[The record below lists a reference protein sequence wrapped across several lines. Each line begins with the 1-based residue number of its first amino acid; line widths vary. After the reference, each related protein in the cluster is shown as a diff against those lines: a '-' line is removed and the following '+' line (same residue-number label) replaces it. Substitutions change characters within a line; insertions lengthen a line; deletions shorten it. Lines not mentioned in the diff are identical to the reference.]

1 MTPAILPALRQPS
14 SGRQMPSASSF
25 ATLILLG
32 LVLAVTQGCS
42 AKKFV
47 AKRVGNV
54 LAEGGSVYA
63 SDDDPALVGAALPFG
78 LKTMEGLLAD
88 VPEHRGLL
96 IASASG
102 FTQYAYAYV
111 DLPALQLEAAEPRRA
126 RELRL
131 RAKKLYIRA
140 RDYAIRALELRQPG
154 FADKLRKN
162 PEAALAVF
170 EAENV
175 PELYWTAVSWSAAI
189 ASDKQD
195 MDLLADLDLI
205 GPIIERCLQLDEGFD
220 QGAIHDFLIAFY
232 GSRSAAQGGSA
243 EKARAHFKRA
253 MELAS
258 GKKVGPLVS
267 LAESVSV
274 RLQDREEFVAL
285 LKRALAFDVDAAPEQ
300 RLANLIAQQRARVLL
315 ARIDDFFI

>member
-1 MTPAILPALRQPS
+1 
-14 SGRQMPSASSF
+14 MPSASSF

-42 AKKFV
+42 AKTFV

-111 DLPALQLEAAEPRRA
+111 DLPALQLEATQPRRA

-140 RDYAIRALELRQPG
+140 RDYAIRALELREPG
-154 FADKLRKN
+154 FVDKLRQD

-232 GSRSAAQGGSA
+232 GSRSTVQGGSA

-285 LKRALAFDVDAAPEQ
+285 LKQALAFDVDAAPEQ